1 MFLTYQILYQAV
13 EWLDNWEINLTRGLI
28 GEKDFLTR
36 STYDGLKITLQSTI
50 DLVNYLLNDCGFAYV
65 LTAKFNQ
72 DSLEVRL
79 FLKY

>member
-1 MFLTYQILYQAV
+1 MFVNYQILHQAV
-13 EWLDNWEINLTRGLI
+13 EWLDNWEIILTKRLI

-72 DSLEVRL
+72 DSLEVR
-79 FLKY
+79 FFPKY